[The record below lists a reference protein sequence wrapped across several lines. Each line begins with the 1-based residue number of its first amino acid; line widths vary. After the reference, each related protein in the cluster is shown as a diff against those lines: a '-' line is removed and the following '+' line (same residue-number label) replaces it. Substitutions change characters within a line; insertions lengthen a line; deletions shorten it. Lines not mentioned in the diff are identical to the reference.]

1 LTFHAFFHVFSGKK
15 KEKNIK
21 AHQVRFAQT
30 WHCVSSGVQ
39 EVQYEQQH
47 AARMEE
53 EST

>member
-1 LTFHAFFHVFSGKK
+1 MFSLKK

-47 AARMEE
+47 AASMEE